1 MTPFMVRVAELLEDA
16 SQPDVDPVVRPAV
29 RESHPKPVPVGAD
42 EQVALRALAEQ
53 LVAEANA
60 VLSASADRIELD
72 DHLVDGQLGFTMRFA
87 GRGALVRTRFG
98 SERAFGELLGVGGS
112 CSRPV
117 ELADAGELQNLI
129 LLLLSAHPAPPREN

>member
-1 MTPFMVRVAELLEDA
+1 MTPFMVRVAELLEDG
-16 SQPDVDPVVRPAV
+16 SEPDADPVARPAV
-29 RESHPKPVPVGAD
+29 RDSRPKPVPIGAD

-87 GRGALVRTRFG
+87 GRGAVVRTRFG
-98 SERAFGELLGVGGS
+98 TDRAIGELLGVGGS
-112 CSRPV
+112 CS
-117 ELADAGELQNLI
+117 
-129 LLLLSAHPAPPREN
+129 